1 MSESIIHH
9 SFDKKPPK
17 KNTSSSGRKGA
28 SKDLFGKIKLPKLK
42 KSTTKTI
49 YIVLI
54 IVMFTITLLSWR
66 GIVSGGIDALTDSY
80 NAAYL
85 SEYDSTYNQ
94 WYERF
99 FQEAEAKYHVRNEVA
114 ISIGDIRE
122 IGLLEV
128 LNVSDIEFIV
138 QDKDRGNG
146 NITSWLEV
154 PGEGTYVVNLQEA
167 EFIIDNE
174 RMHVIVRVP
183 EPELTNVRILYGKV
197 EKILFKDDMFNG
209 SYREGEELA
218 MKQLNEADLLIKKEF
233 AMNQN
238 YYISAQ
244 NAARSTI
251 ECLVYKMNPG
261 IDNLTVDVEF
271 Y

>member
-1 MSESIIHH
+1 M
-9 SFDKKPPK
+9 
-17 KNTSSSGRKGA
+17 
-28 SKDLFGKIKLPKLK
+28 
-42 KSTTKTI
+42 
-49 YIVLI
+49 
-54 IVMFTITLLSWR
+54 
-66 GIVSGGIDALTDSY
+66 
-80 NAAYL
+80 
-85 SEYDSTYNQ
+85 
-94 WYERF
+94 
-99 FQEAEAKYHVRNEVA
+99 
-114 ISIGDIRE
+114 
-122 IGLLEV
+122 LEV

-138 QDKDRGNG
+138 QDKERSNG

-174 RMHVIVRVP
+174 RMHVLVRVP

-197 EKILFKDDMFNG
+197 DKILFKDDMFNG

-261 IDNLTVDVEF
+261 MDNLTVEVEF